1 MQVKVQD
8 SPIMCGISSSHHFTN
23 SKIDQTAAAASLK
36 EDAGDFSVEA
46 LLVWGT
52 ERDFTYQ

>member
-23 SKIDQTAAAASLK
+23 SKIDQTAAAASS